1 VVAMRERLRILL
13 VEDNAGD
20 VVLVREALSRLPMAV
35 DLDWACDGAEAMDYL
50 HARQREDRLGSLD
63 LVVLDLNLPGKN
75 GKEVLAEIEAD
86 PILRGV
92 RVAILTSSRYD
103 SDICERHPGV
113 ACRFFAKTPDLHELY
128 ETVATIVQ
136 FAGGR

>member
-1 VVAMRERLRILL
+1 MRERLRILL

-20 VVLVREALSRLPMAV
+20 VVLVREALSRLPMPV
-35 DLDWACDGAEAMDYL
+35 DLDCARDGAEAMDYL
-50 HARQREDRLGSLD
+50 HSRQRQDLLGGLD

-86 PILRGV
+86 PLLRGV

-103 SDICERHPGV
+103 SDICDRHPAV

-128 ETVATIVQ
+128 ATVASIIQ
-136 FAGGR
+136 FAGSR